1 MPVKVDR
8 EYRSLVTFGVE
19 ERENTN
25 TYTVGGYASTFDSYT
40 LMTMDGVD
48 YKERIDRH
56 AFDAADMSDVILQY
70 DHTGKVLAR
79 TSNKT
84 LKLEIDEHGLKV
96 TADLSTTTASREL
109 YDEIKS
115 GLITKMSFAFKVKS
129 DHYESD
135 SHTRVVDTIKKVY
148 DVSAVSIPANPGT
161 EIASRDYFN
170 GVIEAEKA
178 ERLERE
184 RKECAKKALKLK
196 LRLMEV

>member
-25 TYTVGGYASTFDSYT
+25 TYTVVGYASTFDSYT
-40 LMTMDGVD
+40 LMTIDGVD

-70 DHTGKVLAR
+70 DHAGKVLAR

-96 TADLSTTTASREL
+96 TADLSTTAASREL

-115 GLITKMSFAFKVKS
+115 GLITKMSFAFKVNT

-184 RKECAKKALKLK
+184 RKECAKKTLKLK

>member
-1 MPVKVDR
+1 MPVKADR
-8 EYRSLVTFGVE
+8 EYRSLVTFGIE

-25 TYTVGGYASTFDSYT
+25 TYTVVGYASTFDSYT

-115 GLITKMSFAFKVKS
+115 GLITKMSFAFKVNT

-184 RKECAKKALKLK
+184 RKECAKKTLKLK

>member
-8 EYRSLVTFGVE
+8 EYRSLVTFGIE

-25 TYTVGGYASTFDSYT
+25 TYTVVGYASTFDSYT
-40 LMTMDGVD
+40 LMTIDGVD

-96 TADLSTTTASREL
+96 TADLSTTTSSREL

-115 GLITKMSFAFKVKS
+115 GLITKMSFAFKVNT

-184 RKECAKKALKLK
+184 RKECAKKTLKLK

>member
-1 MPVKVDR
+1 MPVKSDR
-8 EYRSLVTFGVE
+8 EYRSLVTFGIE

-25 TYTVGGYASTFDSYT
+25 TYTVVGYASTFDSYT
-40 LMTMDGVD
+40 LMTIDGVD

-115 GLITKMSFAFKVKS
+115 GLITKMSFAFKVNT

-135 SHTRVVDTIKKVY
+135 SHTRVVDTINKVY

>member
-1 MPVKVDR
+1 MPVKADR
-8 EYRSLVTFGVE
+8 EYRSLVTFGIE

-25 TYTVGGYASTFDSYT
+25 TYTVVGYASTFDSYT

-70 DHTGKVLAR
+70 DHIGKVLAR

-115 GLITKMSFAFKVKS
+115 GLITKMSFAFKVNT

-184 RKECAKKALKLK
+184 RKECAKKTLKLK